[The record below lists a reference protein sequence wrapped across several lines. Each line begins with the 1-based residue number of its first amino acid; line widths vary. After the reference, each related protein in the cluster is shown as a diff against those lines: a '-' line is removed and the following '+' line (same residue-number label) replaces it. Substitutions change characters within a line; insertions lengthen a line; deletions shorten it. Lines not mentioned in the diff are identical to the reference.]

1 VNSPKKPVASPTRTP
16 GVMRIDQRWCW
27 VLLGHQASPWRSRV
41 GRQQLAPHAA
51 PRGLGL
57 DDVDRLDQGAI
68 EAALDLVLLG
78 EAERLGREGL
88 IFVVEAED
96 QPLVP
101 PGLEVLANA
110 GLGAE
115 AHALALD
122 VAAGEQTEPVV
133 GAVVDLVL
141 LLAASSASSPPS
153 FSFSSF
159 SASVWAPPRIVE
171 EGRGL
176 WAQIAAIFAPRDVD
190 RGRRAAG
197 DRRRRRGLGE
207 DRQRGEHEARCPAHE
222 AGRHERRRPHRDQHP
237 PTAA

>member
-1 VNSPKKPVASPTRTP
+1 MGEVEGEAAGDLGALAEVVADAAGGDRPLLIDAAGGDEVVRELLVEELGRELAEEAGGQPDADAGRHAHRPALVLGLARPPGVAVEVEGRSSAACPTR
-16 GVMRIDQRWCW
+16 
-27 VLLGHQASPWRSRV
+27 S
-41 GRQQLAPHAA
+41 

-141 LLAASSASSPPS
+141 LRRLLRLLLLAA
-153 FSFSSF
+153 FFF
-159 SASVWAPPRIVE
+159 
-171 EGRGL
+171 
-176 WAQIAAIFAPRDVD
+176 FFFFFCF
-190 RGRRAAG
+190 
-197 DRRRRRGLGE
+197 GLGAACGSL
-207 DRQRGEHEARCPAHE
+207 RG
-222 AGRHERRRPHRDQHP
+222 G
-237 PTAA
+237 AACGPR